1 MPPAAAERTHTAPI
15 DGATTF
21 DSPFLART
29 GCFGSWE
36 SPYCPPMVRAGA
48 FDGISGLCL
57 SLFCR
62 RASRSRRFP
71 VGFSSRDFLH
81 TKICVRVKLPPTA
94 YAPGFGLNRRP
105 LGRRSLPVALPR
117 RNCKAA
123 GALCW
128 RGCSLFPPF
137 FGRTRRRGGAEKP
150 PPQKKEKNRP
160 RERTYVI
167 QEAQKDRL
175 PGFLGRRDGAR
186 LCCGKRQRRAGAF
199 GRASA
204 YRARIRGGMVDV

>member
-1 MPPAAAERTHTAPI
+1 MFAPTVGGGISTMPPAAAERTHTAPI

-48 FDGISGLCL
+48 FDGISGVWR

-62 RASRSRRFP
+62 QVSPVIASLLDFP
-71 VGFSSRDFLH
+71 AGIFLH
-81 TKICVRVKLPPTA
+81 TKICVQMRVKLPPAA

-105 LGRRSLPVALPR
+105 SGRRSLPVALPR
-117 RNCKAA
+117 RNCKAV

-137 FGRTRRRGGAEKP
+137 FGDPGGGAGRKNPPSKKREK
-150 PPQKKEKNRP
+150 
-160 RERTYVI
+160 
-167 QEAQKDRL
+167 
-175 PGFLGRRDGAR
+175 
-186 LCCGKRQRRAGAF
+186 
-199 GRASA
+199 SA
-204 YRARIRGGMVDV
+204 A

>member
-1 MPPAAAERTHTAPI
+1 MFAPTVGGGISTMPPAAAERTHTAPI

-48 FDGISGLCL
+48 FDGISGVWR

-62 RASRSRRFP
+62 QVSPVIASLLVFP
-71 VGFSSRDFLH
+71 AGIFL
-81 TKICVRVKLPPTA
+81 CAAGARVKLPPAA

-105 LGRRSLPVALPR
+105 SGRRSLPVALPR
-117 RNCKAA
+117 RNCKAV

-150 PPQKKEKNRP
+150 PLKKKRK
-160 RERTYVI
+160 I
-167 QEAQKDRL
+167 
-175 PGFLGRRDGAR
+175 GRVSEHMLYKKPKKTA
-186 LCCGKRQRRAGAF
+186 CRAF
-199 GRASA
+199 
-204 YRARIRGGMVDV
+204 